1 MKKLNWLATAAKGT
15 ESLLAEELED
25 LGAEAVTLGRG
36 IVSFKGDVELSWTVN
51 LQSRVAMRVLKPLA
65 EFESPTG
72 DALYEGMKKI
82 RWSEFLTNSHTLAV
96 DATVEDTPELTH
108 SHFVAL
114 KAKDA
119 IVDQL
124 RDELGARPSV
134 NPADPDVAVVL
145 RVKANRCW
153 LSLNTSGEPLFKRGY
168 RVRTV
173 GAPLKETLA
182 AAILLSTTYGGRRP
196 LIDPMC
202 GSGTLAIEAALIAT
216 RRAPGRHRTFGFQRW
231 PSFGQAQAK
240 RWREILAEAD
250 EEVLAR
256 APGPLFAS
264 DVADDAVAAAQ
275 ANAQTAKVFTSIE
288 FARRDVRAVKATN
301 PPGLLVMNPPYGE
314 RIGGKGEELGSLY
327 KSIGE
332 RLIQMKGHDIYILV
346 PAELD
351 AKEAFGM
358 EPLASV
364 EFWNGPIEARLVHF
378 KPE

>member
-1 MKKLNWLATAAKGT
+1 LKKLNWLATAAKGT
-15 ESLLAEELED
+15 EAFLAEELED
-25 LGAEAVTLGRG
+25 LGAEAVTAGRG
-36 IVSFKGDVELSWTVN
+36 IVSFKGDVELCWTVN

-65 EFESPTG
+65 EFDSPTG

-82 RWSEFLTNSHTLAV
+82 RWSEYLTNSHTLAV

-134 NPADPDVAVVL
+134 NPSDPDVAVVL

-196 LIDPMC
+196 LVDPMC

-216 RRAPGRHRTFGFQRW
+216 RRAPGRHRSFAFQRW
-231 PSFGQAQAK
+231 PSFGQTQAK

-250 EEVLAR
+250 EDVLAR

-264 DVADDAVAAAQ
+264 DMADDAVAAAQ

-288 FARRDVRAVKATN
+288 FARKDVRAVKATN

-327 KSIGE
+327 KSMGE
-332 RLIQMKGHDIYILV
+332 RLAQMKGHDIYILV
-346 PAELD
+346 PVELD

-358 EPLASV
+358 EPLESV
-364 EFWNGPIEARLVHF
+364 EFWNGPIETRLVHF
-378 KPE
+378 KPG